1 MMDKET
7 YLSLNIPQTFNLG
20 VDLLENTINV
30 CDDDI
35 QSFLNK
41 SVAQS
46 TIYKDSIAE
55 TRSKIFLHE
64 LYPSDKRQIQDI
76 PPHELDDIILYDR
89 EKN

>member
-20 VDLLENTINV
+20 VDLLEHTINV
-30 CDDDI
+30 SDDDI

-46 TIYKDSIAE
+46 TIYKDSSAE
-55 TRSKIFLHE
+55 TRFKIFLHE
-64 LYPSDKRQIQDI
+64 LYPSD
-76 PPHELDDIILYDR
+76 EANSGYTAA
-89 EKN
+89 